1 MIKMCLVVLQR
12 EDVNISVIN
21 MFYKEKRGDSFLSVS
36 RTGMFKLKAALTVN
50 IFFFSLQEKR
60 RLSERG
66 TEELAAEPVLAVLL
80 EDFQFVGRT
89 PQADGG
95 KDLVYS

>member
-1 MIKMCLVVLQR
+1 MDSVLLLYLA
-12 EDVNISVIN
+12 V
-21 MFYKEKRGDSFLSVS
+21 VS
-36 RTGMFKLKAALTVN
+36 RTGMSKLKAALTVN

-66 TEELAAEPVLAVLL
+66 TEELAAEPVHAVLL